1 MAARTMKALVA
12 YSKDEYKL
20 ETAFP
25 VPEIGPE
32 ELLVKIEACGVC
44 AGDVKGWH
52 GAPKFWGDEKSA
64 SWVKPPFIPGHE
76 FIGEVVEVGSDWK
89 GDAKLGDRVALEQIV
104 PCGKCMFCETGRYWM
119 CQKHDIFG
127 FQTNV
132 NGGMAEYAR
141 IPKEARVYQVPKD
154 MPLEQAI
161 LVEPYACAKHAVD
174 RAQITNEDVVVLS
187 GAGPLGIGMVGC
199 AKLRNPKC
207 LIVLDLKEER
217 LEMAKK
223 FGADLVLNPAKVDV
237 VKEVQNLTGG
247 YGCDIYIEATGAP
260 PSVVQGLNMIRK
272 MGRFVEFSVFGQE
285 TTVDWSIIGD
295 SKELDLLGAHLS
307 PYSFDVVLD
316 WIEAGKLP
324 TEKVV
329 SHTFPLEQWEQAF
342 RLNDKGDG
350 SMKVVLTP

>member
-1 MAARTMKALVA
+1 MTPKTMKALVA

-20 ETAFP
+20 EPAYP

-32 ELLVKIEACGVC
+32 ELLVKVEACGVC

-52 GAPKFWGDEKSA
+52 GAPKFWGDENSP

-76 FIGEVVEVGSDWK
+76 FIGEVVAIGSPYT
-89 GDAKLGDRVALEQIV
+89 GDARIGDRVALEQIV

-127 FQTNV
+127 FQSNV

-141 IPKEARVYQVPKD
+141 IPKEARVYKVPKE
-154 MPLEQAI
+154 MPIEKAI
-161 LVEPYACAKHAVD
+161 LVEPYGCAKHAID
-174 RAQITNEDVVVLS
+174 RATISNEDVVVLS
-187 GAGPLGIGMVGC
+187 GAGPLGIGMLGC
-199 AKLRNPKC
+199 AKLRNPKL

-217 LEMAKK
+217 LEMARK
-223 FGADLVLNPAKVDV
+223 FGADIVMNPAKEDV
-237 VKEVQNLTGG
+237 VQRVKDLTGG
-247 YGCDIYIEATGAP
+247 YGCDIYVEATGAP

-272 MGRFVEFSVFGQE
+272 MGRFVEFSVFGSE

-307 PYSFDVVLD
+307 PYCFDTVLE
-316 WIEAGKLP
+316 WIDNGKLP
-324 TEKVV
+324 SEDVV
-329 SHTFPLEQWEQAF
+329 SHVFPLDQWDEAF
-342 RLNDKGDG
+342 RINDRGDG
-350 SMKVVLTP
+350 SMKVVLVP